1 MVIVTLNLSL
11 KNAMTV
17 VVKLSR
23 KRARD
28 KIWMTSGLKSSS
40 RHKNRL
46 YRKWRVTIDQLRM
59 QQIIKSIEDIINK

>member
-40 RHKNRL
+40 RHKKRL
-46 YRKWRVTIDQLRM
+46 YRKWRVTRSTKDAENYKNL
-59 QQIIKSIEDIINK
+59 